1 MIRKHIYQ
9 DRKIAGIKKID
20 AYEGELIETKVKRI
34 TVNKEPIK
42 DGAPLVYTEKK
53 DGVLPQFNIRTDKWD
68 LVLDKMEAGNRQKLL
83 KAKGMEP
90 KKTDTP
96 TKPDEAEVPST

>member
-9 DRKIAGIKKID
+9 DRKIPGIKKID

-34 TVNKEPIK
+34 TVNNEPIK

-68 LVLDKMEAGNRQKLL
+68 LVLEKMEAGNKQKLL

-96 TKPDEAEVPST
+96 TEPKEKEVPST

>member
-34 TVNKEPIK
+34 TVNEEPIK

-53 DGVLPQFNIRTDKWD
+53 TEYYHNSISVQTNGI
-68 LVLDKMEAGNRQKLL
+68 
-83 KAKGMEP
+83 
-90 KKTDTP
+90 
-96 TKPDEAEVPST
+96 